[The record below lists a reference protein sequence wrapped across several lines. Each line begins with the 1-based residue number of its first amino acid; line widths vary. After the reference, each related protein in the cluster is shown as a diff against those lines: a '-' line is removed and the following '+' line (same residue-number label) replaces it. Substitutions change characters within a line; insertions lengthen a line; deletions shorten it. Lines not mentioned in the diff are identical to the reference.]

1 MNHQDCFWAAFMLCC
16 FFLRSFF
23 KTIQHWKDG
32 GSEAGTRC
40 SSRVL
45 KLPITAVNWIKC
57 KTCCSRFEAA
67 GGGTYMELFRNA
79 SLPSMRK
86 YAACFQ
92 GKASLDVTVFNLT
105 NDVSNWRIGHGTW
118 FLVQMR
124 ESAVPFAHLLF
135 EMCRENWQNIVL
147 QKMTVLPL
155 GHVQTHGLHFE
166 RRIPCP
172 TIITH
177 GISIMNVYMWLSWLK
192 SPWLL
197 QPRHND
203 QSTV

>member
-1 MNHQDCFWAAFMLCC
+1 MNHQDCFWAAFICC

-32 GSEAGTRC
+32 GVRSWDKVFKP
-40 SSRVL
+40 SL
-45 KLPITAVNWIKC
+45 KVANYSCQLNQMQNLLFQIWSC
-57 KTCCSRFEAA
+57 Q
-67 GGGTYMELFRNA
+67 GGTYMELFRNA

-135 EMCRENWQNIVL
+135 EMCWQKIVL
-147 QKMTVLPL
+147 QKMTLLPL

-177 GISIMNVYMWLSWLK
+177 GISIMNVYMWLIMIEISMVAAAPPQWPIY
-192 SPWLL
+192 SI
-197 QPRHND
+197 
-203 QSTV
+203 V